1 MNKVKESGF
10 FEMKKDIF
18 NLDSD
23 LVQTQA
29 LKDCGYSKNQI
40 EIYLR
45 AKHNYYDVHYAFYDV
60 NGWLD
65 IYIDDIKADFYT
77 TDLDD
82 VGNIGEKE
90 FINNKLINEF
100 GTSEQKKIVEKIM
113 NGDIFA
119 DQLGGRWCD
128 VSGNKIWVSEG

>member
-18 NLDSD
+18 NLNSD

-29 LKDCGYSKNQI
+29 LKACGYSNNQI
-40 EIYLR
+40 DIYLR

-60 NGWLD
+60 DGWLN

-82 VGNIGEKE
+82 VGNIEDKE
-90 FINNKLINEF
+90 FINRKLINEF
-100 GTSEQKKIVEKIM
+100 GTVDKNIIVEKIM

-119 DQLGGRWCD
+119 DQLGGQWCD
-128 VSGNKIWVSEG
+128 VSGNKIWVSEW

>member
-1 MNKVKESGF
+1 
-10 FEMKKDIF
+10 MKKDIF

-29 LKDCGYSKNQI
+29 LKACGYSKNQI

-60 NGWLD
+60 DGWLN

-77 TDLDD
+77 TDPDD

-100 GTSEQKKIVEKIM
+100 GTSEQKKIVEKIK

-128 VSGNKIWVSEG
+128 VSGNKIWVVEW